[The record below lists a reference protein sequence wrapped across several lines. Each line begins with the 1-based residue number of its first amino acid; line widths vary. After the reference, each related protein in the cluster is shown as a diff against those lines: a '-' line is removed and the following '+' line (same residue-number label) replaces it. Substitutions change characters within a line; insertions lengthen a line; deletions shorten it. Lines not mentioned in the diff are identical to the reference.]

1 MQIVTFG
8 AHVLDVVV
16 HPVDE
21 IPEGQGAVLVPHIRL
36 VPAGPAGGTAITL
49 AKLGA
54 AVSTVG
60 AIGRDDSG
68 DLLTTLLQRHGVVTE
83 HLVRV
88 DDQPTSMSVLPIR
101 SNGDRPALHMPGANL
116 TYPLHDVPLDL
127 LTSADHV
134 HIGAPE
140 LLNPPELVKVL
151 EAIHAAGVTISA
163 DILAPGDPGVL
174 AWIDPVLPHLDYLLP
189 NDEQVLGF
197 TGATDLLDGCRTL
210 IDRGVGCVAVT
221 AGAEGAW
228 VVTAAAADHAAA
240 TAVEVVDTSGCGDAF
255 SAGFIAGQLAEF
267 SLLRSAQLGC
277 AVAGVVATGLG
288 SDHGD
293 YDWASL
299 TATLP
304 AEQ

>member
-1 MQIVTFG
+1 MQVVTFG

-16 HPVDE
+16 HPVDQ

-60 AIGRDDSG
+60 ALGRDDSG
-68 DLLTTLLQRHGVVTE
+68 DLLITQLQRFGVVTE
-83 HLVRV
+83 HLLRV

-101 SNGDRPALHMPGANL
+101 SNGDRPALHLPGANL
-116 TYPLHDVPLDL
+116 TYPLDQVPIEL

-140 LLNPPELVKVL
+140 LLNPAELAPTL
-151 EAIHAAGVTISA
+151 EKIRTAGVTISA

-174 AWIDPVLPHLDYLLP
+174 AWIEPVLPHLDYLLP

-197 TGATDLLDGCRTL
+197 TGGADLVAACRLL
-210 IDRGVGCVAVT
+210 IERGVGCVAVT
-221 AGAEGAW
+221 AGADGAW
-228 VVTAAAADHAAA
+228 VVTATAAEHAAA
-240 TAVEVVDTSGCGDAF
+240 TDVEVVDTSGCGDAF
-255 SAGFIAGQLAEF
+255 SAGFIAGRLNDF
-267 SLLRSAQLGC
+267 SLLRAAQLGC

-293 YDWASL
+293 VDWSSATASL
-299 TATLP
+299 P
-304 AEQ
+304 D

>member
-8 AHVLDVVV
+8 AHVLDVVA

-21 IPEGQGAVLVPHIRL
+21 IPEGQGAVLVPQIRL
-36 VPAGPAGGTAITL
+36 VPAGPAGGTAVAL

-60 AIGRDDSG
+60 AIGTDDSG

-88 DDQPTSMSVLPIR
+88 PDQSTSMSVLPIR
-101 SNGDRPALHMPGANL
+101 SNGDRPAIHMPGANL
-116 TYPLHDVPLDL
+116 TYPLDRVPLDL
-127 LTSADHV
+127 LTTADHV

-140 LLNPPELVKVL
+140 LLNPTELVPVL

-197 TGATDLLDGCRTL
+197 TGATDLIDGCRTL
-210 IDRGVGCVAVT
+210 IGRGVGCVAVT
-221 AGAEGAW
+221 AGADGAW
-228 VVTAAAADHAAA
+228 VVTATAAEHAAA
-240 TAVEVVDTSGCGDAF
+240 TEVEVVDTSGCGDAF
-255 SAGFIAGQLAEF
+255 SAGFIAGRLADF
-267 SLLRSAQLGC
+267 GLLRSAQLGC

-288 SDHGD
+288 SDHGAF
-293 YDWASL
+293 DWTSL

-304 AEQ
+304 S

>member
-1 MQIVTFG
+1 MQVVTFG

-60 AIGRDDSG
+60 ALGRDDSG
-68 DLLTTLLQRHGVVTE
+68 DLLITQLQRHGVVTE
-83 HLVRV
+83 HLLRV

-101 SNGDRPALHMPGANL
+101 TNGDRPALHLPGANL
-116 TYPLHDVPLDL
+116 AYPLDQVPIEL

-140 LLNPPELVKVL
+140 LLGPAELAPTL
-151 EAIHAAGVTISA
+151 ERIRAAGVTISA

-174 AWIDPVLPHLDYLLP
+174 AWIEAVLPHLDYLLP
-189 NDEQVLGF
+189 NDEQVLGL
-197 TGATDLLDGCRTL
+197 TGATDLIEGCRTL

-221 AGAEGAW
+221 AGADGAW
-228 VVTAAAADHAAA
+228 VVTAAGAEHAAA

-255 SAGFIAGQLAEF
+255 SAGFIAGRLNDF
-267 SLLRSAQLGC
+267 SALRAAQLGC

-293 YDWASL
+293 FDWTSATESL
-299 TATLP
+299 P
-304 AEQ
+304 D

>member
-1 MQIVTFG
+1 MQVVTFG

-16 HPVDE
+16 HPVDQ

-54 AVSTVG
+54 EVSTVG
-60 AIGRDDSG
+60 ALGRDDSG
-68 DLLTTLLQRHGVVTE
+68 DLLITQLQRFGVVTE
-83 HLVRV
+83 HLLRV
-88 DDQPTSMSVLPIR
+88 NDQPTSMSVLPIR
-101 SNGDRPALHMPGANL
+101 SNGDRPALHLPGANL
-116 TYPLHDVPLDL
+116 AYPLDQVPIEL

-140 LLNPPELVKVL
+140 LLNPAELAPTL
-151 EAIHAAGVTISA
+151 ERIRAAGVTISA

-174 AWIDPVLPHLDYLLP
+174 AWIEPVLPHLDYLLP

-197 TGATDLLDGCRTL
+197 TGATDLVAACRVL
-210 IDRGVGCVAVT
+210 IERGVGCVAVT
-221 AGAEGAW
+221 AGADGAW
-228 VVTAAAADHAAA
+228 AVTATAAEHAAA
-240 TAVEVVDTSGCGDAF
+240 TDVEVVDTSGCGDAF
-255 SAGFIAGQLAEF
+255 SAGFIAGRLNDF
-267 SLLRSAQLGC
+267 SLLRAAQLGC

-293 YDWASL
+293 FDWTSATASL
-299 TATLP
+299 P
-304 AEQ
+304 D

>member
-1 MQIVTFG
+1 MQVVTFG

-16 HPVDE
+16 HPVDH

-54 AVSTVG
+54 AVTTVG
-60 AIGRDDSG
+60 ALGHDDSG
-68 DLLTTLLQRHGVVTE
+68 DLLITQLQRFGVVTE
-83 HLVRV
+83 HLLRV

-101 SNGDRPALHMPGANL
+101 SNGDRPALHLPGANL
-116 TYPLHDVPLDL
+116 AYPLDQVPIEL

-140 LLNPPELVKVL
+140 LLDPAGLAPIL
-151 EAIHAAGVTISA
+151 EQISAAGVTISA

-174 AWIDPVLPHLDYLLP
+174 SWIEPVLPHLDYLLP

-197 TGATDLLDGCRTL
+197 TGATDLVSACRVL
-210 IDRGVGCVAVT
+210 IERGVDCVAVT
-221 AGAEGAW
+221 AGSEGAW
-228 VVTAAAADHAAA
+228 VVTVTETEHAAA
-240 TAVEVVDTSGCGDAF
+240 TDVEVVDTSGCGDAF
-255 SAGFIAGQLAEF
+255 SAGFIAGRLNDF
-267 SLLRSAQLGC
+267 GLLRSAQLGC

-293 YDWASL
+293 FDWTSA
-299 TATLP
+299 TAALP
-304 AEQ
+304 G

>member
-1 MQIVTFG
+1 MQVVTFG

-60 AIGRDDSG
+60 ALGRDDSG
-68 DLLTTLLQRHGVVTE
+68 DLLITQLQRHGVVTE
-83 HLVRV
+83 HLLRV

-101 SNGDRPALHMPGANL
+101 TNGDRPALHLPGANL
-116 TYPLHDVPLDL
+116 AYPLDQVPIEL

-140 LLNPPELVKVL
+140 LLGPAELAPTL
-151 EAIHAAGVTISA
+151 ERIRAAGVTISA

-174 AWIDPVLPHLDYLLP
+174 AWIEAVLPHLDYLLP
-189 NDEQVLGF
+189 NDEQVLGL
-197 TGATDLLDGCRTL
+197 TGATGLIEGCRTL

-221 AGAEGAW
+221 AGADGAW
-228 VVTAAAADHAAA
+228 VVTAAGAEHAAA

-255 SAGFIAGQLAEF
+255 SAGFIAGRLNDF
-267 SLLRSAQLGC
+267 SALRAAQLGC

-293 YDWASL
+293 FDWTSATESL
-299 TATLP
+299 P
-304 AEQ
+304 D

>member
-1 MQIVTFG
+1 MQVVTFG

-16 HPVDE
+16 HPVDS
-21 IPEGQGAVLVPHIRL
+21 IPDGQGAALVPHIRL

-60 AIGRDDSG
+60 AVGRDDSA
-68 DLLTTLLQRHGVVTE
+68 DLLTTMLQRHGVVTE
-83 HLVRV
+83 HLLRV

-116 TYPLHDVPLDL
+116 AYPLDRVPLDL

-140 LLNPPELVKVL
+140 LLNPSELAGVL
-151 EAIHAAGVTISA
+151 ERIRAAGVRVSA

-174 AWIDPVLPHLDYLLP
+174 SWIEPVLPHLDYLLP

-197 TGATDLLDGCRTL
+197 TGATDLVDGCRAL
-210 IDRGVGCVAVT
+210 IDRGVACVAAT
-221 AGAEGAW
+221 AGADGAW
-228 VVTAAAADHAAA
+228 VVTGDGAEHAAA
-240 TAVEVVDTSGCGDAF
+240 TEVQVVDTSGCGDAF
-255 SAGFIAGQLAEF
+255 SAGFIAGRLHDF

-293 YDWASL
+293 FDWESA
-299 TATLP
+299 TAGLP
-304 AEQ
+304 A